1 MKRLLMGVC
10 VCLVALALVPTA
22 ALARDYDVV
31 AVDID
36 ATLEADGSLA
46 VVERRTYDFDGSFNG
61 IYWDLHEGSHQG
73 RDIEAELESVRV
85 VGATENVFEESDSEG
100 SGTYTLTDEEDYQRL
115 KLMWPVADE
124 SVTFEVSYRLS
135 NLATRWTDCAELY
148 WQYVPADESSG
159 KEWKNVTCAIHLPV
173 PPGAR
178 VEPGENV
185 RAWAHGPLD
194 GELRFE
200 GETIV
205 YFSPG
210 VGYAEFLEARVT
222 MPATWLSEAMSA
234 GKGRLAKIIGE
245 EEQWAK
251 DANAARLRARIA
263 YWGVPIAMIVLAAA
277 SAAAAALYVRGFFLK
292 LKERSTFKEKYYRDV
307 PSDDHPAVLG
317 MLYNGGTLSG
327 VEFTATLMSLVDQG
341 MIDLD
346 KVWVE
351 KLGKNNK
358 STQVSEWRLTRV
370 HTPVQ
375 KRAYA
380 FAQTAQS
387 KKIDDAA
394 MAFLYDT
401 LAANKSLDG
410 SLRGASCEPYVLSSF
425 FDDVANKAKREYR
438 LGYERWSDAV
448 RLAYAAQ
455 AFETT
460 YDSSELYPGLLGF
473 SDFALAVILGF
484 AGMLCESQD
493 ILLTVGVIALF
504 AAGIYCVMVNDEG
517 PRTVCSQKGAELKAK
532 LKALR
537 RWLLDFT
544 RLHEAIPADVV
555 LWNRLLVMA
564 TVLGVAEQVIKQLK
578 VYAPQILEDTDFD
591 AYAWHGEDDSAAAVL
606 AGVAVAITASPVV
619 VSGSG
624 SSHSY
629 SGSSLSSS
637 RDSSSRGSGGGF
649 SSGGGGGFS
658 GGGGRGGAF

>member
-1 MKRLLMGVC
+1 MKRLLWGLC
-10 VCLVALALVPTA
+10 VCMVALALAPAV

-31 AVDID
+31 AVDIE
-36 ATLEADGSLA
+36 ATLETDGSLA
-46 VVERRTYDFDGSFNG
+46 VVERRTFAFDGSFNG
-61 IYWDLHEGSHQG
+61 IYWDLQEGAYQGHEVKSG
-73 RDIEAELESVRV
+73 LESVRV
-85 VGATENVFEESDSEG
+85 VGTSDVAFEENDSEEP
-100 SGTYTLTDEEDYQRL
+100 GTYTLTDEEGCQRL
-115 KLMWPVADE
+115 KLMWPATDE
-124 SVTFEVSYRLS
+124 SVTFEVAYRLS
-135 NLATRWTDCAELY
+135 DVATRWADCAELY
-148 WQYVPADESSG
+148 WQYVPADEGSG
-159 KEWKNVTCAIHLPV
+159 KEWKNVTCTIRLPV
-173 PPGAR
+173 PPGEH
-178 VEPGENV
+178 VIPGENV

-200 GETIV
+200 GNDLIF
-205 YFSPG
+205 FSPG

-222 MPATWLSEAMSA
+222 MPAVWLAEANPSSEPKLDAI
-234 GKGRLAKIIGE
+234 LE
-245 EEQWAK
+245 EEAAWAK
-251 DANAARLRARIA
+251 EANDARLRARLA
-263 YWGVPIAMIVLAAA
+263 YWGIPAAMIVLAVA
-277 SAAAAALYVRGFFLK
+277 SAVAAALYVKGVFLR
-292 LKERSTFKEKYYRDV
+292 LKARPSFRDKYFRDV

-317 MLYNGGTLSG
+317 MLYNGGTVSG
-327 VEFTATLMSLVDQG
+327 TEFTATLMSLVDQG
-341 MIDLD
+341 KIELD

-358 STQVSEWRLTRV
+358 TEQVSEWRLTRV

-380 FAQTAQS
+380 FAKTDQS

-394 MAFLYDT
+394 MSFLYDT
-401 LAANKSLDG
+401 LAANKSLDP
-410 SLRGASCEPYVLSSF
+410 SLKGAHREPYVLSSF

-438 LGYERWSDAV
+438 NGYECWSDAV
-448 RLAYAAQ
+448 HLAYARQ
-455 AFETT
+455 SFETT

-473 SDFALAVILGF
+473 ADFALAVVLGF
-484 AGMLCESQD
+484 VGMVCESQD

-544 RLHEAIPADVV
+544 RLREAIPTDVV

-591 AYAWHGEDDSAAAVL
+591 AYAWHREDDSAAAVL
-606 AGVAVAITASPVV
+606 AGAAVAITASPAV
-619 VSGSG
+619 VSSA

-629 SGSSLSSS
+629 SSSNLSSS